1 MNTKNTMNTM
11 NSLRT
16 ILRPRACAGLQ
27 LQRVSPQLL
36 PLRLSSTCHKSSSSS
51 PPPTSIA
58 FWQHAP
64 TWRRAGVNTLRCLI
78 GCSVGD
84 FAAMWYLQTHH
95 ADLGMWP
102 TIMGLAVA
110 SGLAS
115 SITLETFLLKLGK
128 DRLPLRE
135 AARTAVGMSFISMVT
150 MEVAENAV
158 DYHLMGGVVAFD
170 EPAFW
175 GAALVS
181 MGAGFLAPLP
191 YNYLRL
197 RKHGKSCH

>member
-1 MNTKNTMNTM
+1 M
-11 NSLRT
+11 NSLRYT
-16 ILRPRACAGLQ
+16 AGQLRLVG
-27 LQRVSPQLL
+27 
-36 PLRLSSTCHKSSSSS
+36 LRLSSTCHTSPTCRKSSSPSPS
-51 PPPTSIA
+51 LPPPPPASLA
-58 FWQHAP
+58 FWQHTP
-64 TWRRAGVNTLRCLI
+64 TWRRAGVNTLRCLA
-78 GCSVGD
+78 GCSAGD

-95 ADLGMWP
+95 AALGMWP

-115 SITLETFLLKLGK
+115 SITLETLLLALGK
-128 DRLPLRE
+128 DRLPLRD
-135 AARTAVGMSFISMVT
+135 AARTAVGMSLISMVT

-158 DYHLMGGVVAFD
+158 DYHLMGGVVALD

-175 GAALVS
+175 GAAAVS